1 MKLEYDFEQ
10 LCDII
15 EKLRSE
21 NGCPWDREQ
30 THDSLK
36 NCMIEEAY
44 EVVDGINQ
52 FTKNGDYDNLREELG
67 DVLLQVVM
75 HSQIAKEEGLFTV
88 EEVIDEIAKKMVR
101 RHPHVFGDVQ
111 VEDSAGV
118 LTNWEEIKK
127 EEKKGKTVESSPLY
141 VPSSFPALLRAQKIV
156 KKSNKI
162 KNMVY
167 TKEELFSKM
176 NSETTTLQ
184 ALYQE
189 GASIERQKEAYG
201 ALLYTMSRLGLDLNM
216 DAESCLTEK
225 IKEEISKMESK
236 IS

>member
-1 MKLEYDFEQ
+1 MKPEYDFEQ
-10 LCDII
+10 FCDII

-67 DVLLQVVM
+67 DVLLQVIM
-75 HSQIAKEEGLFTV
+75 HSQIAKEAGRFTV
-88 EEVIDEIAKKMVR
+88 EDVIDEIAKKMVR

-111 VEDSAGV
+111 VKDSEGV

-127 EEKKGKTVESSPLY
+127 EEKKGKGSRVQSPLCTKFFSCFA
-141 VPSSFPALLRAQKIV
+141 PSTKNS
-156 KKSNKI
+156 KKK
-162 KNMVY
+162 
-167 TKEELFSKM
+167 
-176 NSETTTLQ
+176 Q
-184 ALYQE
+184 
-189 GASIERQKEAYG
+189 
-201 ALLYTMSRLGLDLNM
+201 
-216 DAESCLTEK
+216 
-225 IKEEISKMESK
+225 
-236 IS
+236 